1 MLKTETLNIIEFNN
15 GQLKKPVLI
24 RYTIVINSNES
35 QPYDE
40 DALKLIGF
48 LKSLPEQFETI
59 ELYYEVAD
67 AKITHLVRKRITV
80 KVNGE
85 LYSTYVLDDDLD
97 LFFNL
102 LRLFKNYEYY
112 VDGDEQSVSPIR
124 LAQALK
130 TYQI

>member
-48 LKSLPEQFETI
+48 LKSLPRNSLKQLSYI
-59 ELYYEVAD
+59 M
-67 AKITHLVRKRITV
+67 R
-80 KVNGE
+80 
-85 LYSTYVLDDDLD
+85 
-97 LFFNL
+97 L
-102 LRLFKNYEYY
+102 LM
-112 VDGDEQSVSPIR
+112 
-124 LAQALK
+124 LK
-130 TYQI
+130 LHI

>member
-1 MLKTETLNIIEFNN
+1 MKLNNDDFDKEMLFKI
-15 GQLKKPVLI
+15 KKRFCFQYL
-24 RYTIVINSNES
+24 
-35 QPYDE
+35 E
-40 DALKLIGF
+40 DVF
-48 LKSLPEQFETI
+48 PI

-67 AKITHLVRKRITV
+67 AKITHLVRQRITV

-130 TYQI
+130 TYQT

>member
-1 MLKTETLNIIEFNN
+1 M
-15 GQLKKPVLI
+15 
-24 RYTIVINSNES
+24 
-35 QPYDE
+35 
-40 DALKLIGF
+40 
-48 LKSLPEQFETI
+48 
-59 ELYYEVAD
+59 
-67 AKITHLVRKRITV
+67 

-112 VDGDEQSVSPIR
+112 VDGYEQSVSPIR